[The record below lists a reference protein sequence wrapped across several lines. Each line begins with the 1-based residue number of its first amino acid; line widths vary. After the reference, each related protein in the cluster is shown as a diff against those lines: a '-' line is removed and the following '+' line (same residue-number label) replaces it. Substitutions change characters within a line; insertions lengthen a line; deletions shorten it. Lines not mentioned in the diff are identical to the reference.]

1 MKNVKLLVITF
12 FSLALLVS
20 CQSEKAIPVSELPEA
35 AQTFINKTY
44 PINTIVVAKK
54 DTEWFTT
61 KYEVNLDNGLKIEF
75 DADGLPIDV
84 DND

>member
-12 FSLALLVS
+12 VSMALMVS
-20 CQSEKAIPVSELPEA
+20 CQSDKAIPVTELPEA

-54 DTEWFTT
+54 DTEWFST
-61 KYEVNLDNGLKIEF
+61 KYEATLNNGLKIEF
-75 DADGLPIDV
+75 AADGLPLDV

>member
-12 FSLALLVS
+12 VCMALMVS
-20 CQSEKAIPVSELPEA
+20 CQSDKAIPVTELPEA

-54 DTEWFTT
+54 DTEWFST
-61 KYEVNLDNGLKIEF
+61 KYEATLDNGLKIEF
-75 DADGLPIDV
+75 DADGLPLDV